1 MSNKTTQD
9 KKDSRGG
16 DVGWPLPSRWNGWTV
31 SQLEAEWRGRGTR
44 IIEMREEMDELQ
56 DENIKLQQ
64 TIVALQLRW
73 DRLKE
78 AML

>member
-16 DVGWPLPSRWNGWTV
+16 DVGWNGWTV
-31 SQLEAEWRGRGTR
+31 SQLEAAWRGRGTR